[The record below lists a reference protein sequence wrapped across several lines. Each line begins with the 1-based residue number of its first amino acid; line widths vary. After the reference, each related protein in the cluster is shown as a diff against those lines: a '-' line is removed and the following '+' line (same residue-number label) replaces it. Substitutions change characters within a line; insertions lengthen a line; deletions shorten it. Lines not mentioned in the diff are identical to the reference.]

1 MKTAVIV
8 GAGKGM
14 GNHIAERFAKEG
26 FRVVL
31 IARRKDA
38 IETYVKEF
46 KEKSYEVVGIS
57 ADASDKAQ
65 MTSIIHDIQKQYDF
79 IDVLVYN
86 AAILAPSNVLEIT
99 SESVLKHFNTDVV
112 GAVVCVE
119 AILPEMRKRKT
130 GAILF
135 TGGIFGVFPNCS
147 SQYANLSF
155 GKEVLRMYA
164 KMLNTELKGSGVY
177 AGIVNING
185 GVDSSEA
192 LSAENLSNEYWKLY
206 TEQKDF
212 EITSPPL

>member
-1 MKTAVIV
+1 MKSAVIV